1 MPDVER
7 TEDRN
12 EMLTYGG
19 QAVIEGVMIRG
30 ERSVAV
36 AVRRP
41 DGEIATQTTDLSALY
56 RSPLRRVPMLRGIIV
71 LWETFALGIRS
82 LTWAAGIAADEVDE
96 QGEPHPLGVAGWLT
110 IIIALT
116 IGVGIFFGGPVLLA
130 AWLESYIDSSLA
142 VVAIEGAIRV
152 ALLIG
157 YIWLIGRSSEIERV
171 FQYHGAEH
179 MAIHAFEH
187 RAITAESLTGTNGG
201 APPIAAVRRF
211 ERAHPRCGTSF
222 LLTVAFVA
230 VIVFA
235 LLGTPPLWWRLLS
248 RIVFI
253 PVVAGIAYEAIRFAG
268 RHSSH
273 WLVHWLFAANLA
285 LQRLTTREPDDEQIQ
300 VAVAALALAVASDQA
315 ASTEAAA
322 EAD

>member
-1 MPDVER
+1 MPDTAR
-7 TEDRN
+7 TE
-12 EMLTYGG
+12 MLNYGG

-56 RSPLRRVPMLRGIIV
+56 RSPLRRVPLLRGILV
-71 LWETFALGIRS
+71 LWETFALGIRA

-110 IIIALT
+110 ILIALT

-130 AWLESYIDSSLA
+130 AWLESYVDSSLA
-142 VVAIEGAIRV
+142 VVAIEGVIRI

-157 YIWLIGRSSEIERV
+157 YVWLIGRSKEIERV

-179 MAIHAFEH
+179 MAIHAFEQ
-187 RAITAESLTGTNGG
+187 RAITPESLIGTNAGP
-201 APPIAAVRRF
+201 PPIAAVRRF

-253 PVVAGIAYEAIRFAG
+253 PVVAGIAYEAIRLAG

-300 VAVAALALAVASDQA
+300 VAVAALTLAVVSDQA
-315 ASTEAAA
+315 PSSGAAA